1 MNHTFHLFQRELA
14 SCRQQVEAA
23 LEENLT
29 AVLPPTS
36 PFRQPIYDCV
46 LSGGKRLRPILM
58 LKMAEL
64 LGKPDHSVLKAACAI
79 EVLHSVSLVLDDL
92 PSMDNATMRRGQPTA
107 HLVYGEA
114 NVILLSHLLAFQ
126 AYHLI
131 VQNSVEN
138 GRSPQQIAQISASL
152 VQLTGLHGVI
162 GGQMDDLAEAR
173 CHFSKLEMEEMYYK
187 KTGALLVLTAVLTE
201 QLCQATP
208 QEAQALVGYGRHL
221 GIAYQIRDDI
231 LDETGDLPELGKD
244 PRQDAHKQTHTKLAG
259 LPSSQTRLKYHL
271 HKAKQNVACFGP
283 RAWFLTSLC
292 QQYGALN

>member
-1 MNHTFHLFQRELA
+1 MNHPQRLFQKEWTV
-14 SCRQQVEAA
+14 CRQEVEAA
-23 LEENLT
+23 LAENLT
-29 AVLPPTS
+29 AVLPPNS

-64 LGKPDHSVLKAACAI
+64 LGQPQQTVLPTACAI
-79 EVLHSVSLVLDDL
+79 EILHSVSLVLDDL
-92 PSMDNATMRRGQPTA
+92 PAMDNATVRRGQPTA

-131 VQNSVEN
+131 VQNSVAN
-138 GRSPQQIAQISASL
+138 GRSPQQIAQISTSL

-162 GGQMDDLAEAR
+162 GGQMDDLAETR
-173 CHFSKLEMEEMYYK
+173 RSFSKQEMEEMYYK
-187 KTGALLVLTAVLTE
+187 KTGALLVLTAVLTS
-201 QLCQATP
+201 QLCQATAP
-208 QEAQALVGYGRHL
+208 EAKALVSYARHL

-231 LDETGDLPELGKD
+231 LDETGELHELGKN
-244 PRQDAHKQTHTKLAG
+244 PHQDADKQTHTKLAG
-259 LPSSQTRLKYHL
+259 LSSSQTRLKQHL
-271 HKAKQNVACFGP
+271 HKAEQSVACFGS
-283 RAWFLTSLC
+283 RAWFLTCLC

>member
-1 MNHTFHLFQRELA
+1 MNHTFHQFQGELA
-14 SCRQQVEAA
+14 NCRQQVEAA

-29 AVLPPTS
+29 AVLPPNS

-46 LSGGKRLRPILM
+46 LSGGKRLRPIQM

-64 LGKPDHSVLKAACAI
+64 LGKPNQSVLKAACAI
-79 EVLHSVSLVLDDL
+79 EVLHSVSLILDDL
-92 PSMDNATMRRGQPTA
+92 PSMDNATVRRGQPTA

-131 VQNSVEN
+131 VQNSVDN
-138 GRSPQQIAQISASL
+138 GRSPQQIAQISAAL

-173 CHFSKLEMEEMYYK
+173 CRFSKQEMEEMYYK
-187 KTGALLVLTAVLTE
+187 KTGALLALTAVLTG
-201 QLCQATP
+201 QLCQASP
-208 QEAQALVGYGRHL
+208 QEAKALVTYGRHL

-231 LDETGDLPELGKD
+231 LDETGELPELGKN
-244 PRQDAHKQTHTKLAG
+244 PRQDAHKQTHLKLAG
-259 LPSSQTRLKYHL
+259 LAASQTRLKHHL
-271 HKAKQNVACFGP
+271 HKAEQSVACFGP

-292 QQYGALN
+292 QQYGVLN